1 MMTDLA
7 MFVSILFQRGFYT
20 KSFEKPF
27 AFQRYICIVASKTQM
42 PNYLCRQHPLQ
53 NMILDENNYCL
64 GGCYL
69 DQACAQWVDDS
80 HCPVLYCVKQ
90 DLDENNHYRAAGY
103 DAK

>member
-1 MMTDLA
+1 MYRSVQNPNAKL
-7 MFVSILFQRGFYT
+7 FVQT
-20 KSFEKPF
+20 ASFVE
-27 AFQRYICIVASKTQM
+27 
-42 PNYLCRQHPLQ
+42 HD
-53 NMILDENNYCL
+53 LDENNYCL